1 MVLLPLEK
9 VEKLQA
15 SDEIM
20 FNLATKA
27 DKKVAI
33 LEVGKLLK
41 EIGLLEADTNQEKI
55 ITTYQRS
62 IQGRLQN
69 YLHTNHKEKDE
80 IVLNEEILSYYKN
93 LDDEELAEIAQTGR
107 KDFIKYSCIVLTF
120 VEQINALK
128 ISEQGEAYRIAVNK
142 LDHQRTQVHNSCL
155 DDIKI
160 IDRLTKIDKLQPFVS
175 KSITDPNRTDYAAAI
190 IKLCYYKVIEEMDAF
205 RVSEDK

>member
-41 EIGLLEADTNQEKI
+41 EIGLLEDDSNQEKI
-55 ITTYQRS
+55 ITTYQKS
-62 IQGRLQN
+62 SQSRLQN

-80 IVLNEEILSYYKN
+80 ILLNEEILSYYEN
-93 LDDEELAEIAQTGR
+93 LDDKELAEIAQTGR

-128 ISEQGEAYRIAVNK
+128 MSEQGEAYRIAVNK
-142 LDHQRTQVHNSCL
+142 IDHKRTQVHDSCL
-155 DDIKI
+155 NDIKI
-160 IDRLTKIDKLQPFVS
+160 IDRLSRMDKLQPFIS
-175 KSITDPNRTDYAAAI
+175 KSIANPNRTDYAAAI
-190 IKLCYYKVIEEMDAF
+190 IKLCYRKMITELDTLN
-205 RVSEDK
+205 